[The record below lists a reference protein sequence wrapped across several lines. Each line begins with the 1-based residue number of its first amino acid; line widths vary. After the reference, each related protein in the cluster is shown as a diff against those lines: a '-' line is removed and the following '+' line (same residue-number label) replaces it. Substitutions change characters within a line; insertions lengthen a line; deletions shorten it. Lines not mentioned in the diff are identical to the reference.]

1 MRIIVGFLIL
11 ANLALFLLVQRLPG
25 PEAAEPPTVNLPRVT
40 RIEML
45 NSGSA
50 ESSGEGGETD
60 CFRISGF
67 LSPEGARNWLSL
79 AGLPRDRYR
88 ITRNGPVQRPL
99 FALIHP
105 EGLHFPRPFANQSTA
120 LTPSVFLERAPG
132 GGLRRRFLFPD
143 SGSIAPSMP
152 YGSEMDEDFSLES
165 HRVSFYSF
173 ALEGGERVRE
183 AWTSAA
189 AAPRS
194 GKLKAESCESIAK
207 PGQNP

>member
-1 MRIIVGFLIL
+1 MRIIVGILIL
-11 ANLALFLLVQRLPG
+11 ANLTLFLLVQRLPE
-25 PEAAEPPTVNLPRVT
+25 PEIAEPPTVNLPRVT

-45 NSGSA
+45 NSGSGD
-50 ESSGEGGETD
+50 SSGETD

-67 LSPEGARNWLSL
+67 LSPAGARNWLLL

-88 ITRNGPVQRPL
+88 ITRNGFVQRPL
-99 FALIHP
+99 FALVHP
-105 EGLHFPRPFANQSTA
+105 EGLRFPRPFTNQPGT
-120 LTPSVFLERAPG
+120 LTPSVFLARAPG

-143 SGSIAPSMP
+143 SGSIALSRL
-152 YGSEMDEDFSLES
+152 YGSETEENFSLES

-183 AWTSAA
+183 AWSRGAA
-189 AAPRS
+189 AARS